1 MQCAAQQPHHRG
13 ERVEPC
19 ARSGALVLKT
29 NPSEISLAWRAWLLE
44 YLGREPVSL
53 PNRNETWHSDGV
65 FSVASLGTLPR
76 LDLFCRGGLFSTS
89 ACRTVP
95 FDDGLQ

>member
-44 YLGREPVSL
+44 YLGRRPV
-53 PNRNETWHSDGV
+53 
-65 FSVASLGTLPR
+65 TLPIR
-76 LDLFCRGGLFSTS
+76 N
-89 ACRTVP
+89 
-95 FDDGLQ
+95 